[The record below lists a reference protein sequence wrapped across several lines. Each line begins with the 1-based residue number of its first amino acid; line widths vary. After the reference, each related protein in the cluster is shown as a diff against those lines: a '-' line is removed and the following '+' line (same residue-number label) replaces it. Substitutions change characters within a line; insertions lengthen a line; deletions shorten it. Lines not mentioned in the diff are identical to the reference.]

1 MKLAFLN
8 SRRVSWDDENPK
20 NTFLTLLHQKKEFL
34 KFSKFSHNLLIK
46 NVLNPESLWK
56 NNNNDVD
63 RAFPNFQFLNVRIT
77 LLRVVV
83 PLSVVPVVPVV
94 AQLIDD

>member
-1 MKLAFLN
+1 MTKIQ
-8 SRRVSWDDENPK
+8 K
-20 NTFLTLLHQKKEFL
+20 IHFLTLLHQKKEFL

-56 NNNNDVD
+56 ITNNDVD

-77 LLRVVV
+77 LVGTGREN
-83 PLSVVPVVPVV
+83 PPANS
-94 AQLIDD
+94 QLTQMPEVYRNP